1 MTLKRWN
8 FLTQPILKS
17 SKKGWFWKKNCP
29 NRTFRSDFA
38 KLGSEILYLFLP
50 KNGRVCCCCLLL
62 FVANLSDFDILFFKL
77 KLSTSW
83 ERCCQGK
90 NYSVLSQP
98 ARGPGSENYAQILQ
112 LYKELTSRWKVRFR
126 QTFFQTEVRNVLYK
140 VVMLTDPHDPSG
152 RIPSPSKLGNMK
164 NLKKIK
170 NFKTCSQCYN
180 YIIRDDLCI
189 FGAYWVLG
197 PLRAWSRAS

>member
-29 NRTFRSDFA
+29 NRTFRSGFA

-50 KNGRVCCCCLLL
+50 KNGRVCFLFFCCN
-62 FVANLSDFDILFFKL
+62 FTLSDFDILFFKL

-83 ERCCQGK
+83 EKFCQGK

-112 LYKELTSRWKVRFR
+112 LYKELPSRRKVRFR
-126 QTFFQTEVRNVLYK
+126 QTFFQIELRKVLYEE
-140 VVMLTDPHDPSG
+140 VMVIDPHDPSG
-152 RIPSPSKLGNMK
+152 RIPSPSKLGKMQK
-164 NLKKIK
+164 CKKIK
-170 NFKTCSQCYN
+170 NSQTCPQCYN

-197 PLRAWSRAS
+197 PLRTWSRDS

>member
-38 KLGSEILYLFLP
+38 KLGSEILYLFPP
-50 KNGRVCCCCLLL
+50 KNGRVCFCCN
-62 FVANLSDFDILFFKL
+62 FTLSDFDILFFKL

-98 ARGPGSENYAQILQ
+98 DRGPGSENYAQILQ

-126 QTFFQTEVRNVLYK
+126 QKKIQIEVRNVLYK
-140 VVMLTDPHDPSG
+140 VLMLTDPHDPSE

-170 NFKTCSQCYN
+170 NFKTCSQCLHN
-180 YIIRDDLCI
+180 
-189 FGAYWVLG
+189 
-197 PLRAWSRAS
+197 

>member
-1 MTLKRWN
+1 MEFSNPAYLEELEKRM
-8 FLTQPILKS
+8 IL
-17 SKKGWFWKKNCP
+17 KKNCP
-29 NRTFRSDFA
+29 NRTFRSGFA

-50 KNGRVCCCCLLL
+50 KKWSCLLFL
-62 FVANLSDFDILFFKL
+62 FFFVILLCPILTNFFFKL

-90 NYSVLSQP
+90 IYSVLSQP

-112 LYKELTSRWKVRFR
+112 LYKELPSRRKVRFR
-126 QTFFQTEVRNVLYK
+126 QTFFQIELRKVLYK
-140 VVMLTDPHDPSG
+140 EVMVINPHDLSG
-152 RIPSPSKLGNMK
+152 RIPSPSKLGKMQK
-164 NLKKIK
+164 CKKIK
-170 NFKTCSQCYN
+170 NSKTCPQCYN

-197 PLRAWSRAS
+197 PLRTWSRDS